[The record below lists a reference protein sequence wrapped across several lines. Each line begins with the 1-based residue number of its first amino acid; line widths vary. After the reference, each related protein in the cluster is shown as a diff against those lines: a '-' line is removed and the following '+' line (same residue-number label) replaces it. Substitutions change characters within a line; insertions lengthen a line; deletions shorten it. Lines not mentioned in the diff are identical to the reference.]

1 MAAQK
6 SSLQKMAAQL
16 ETEGSTLLKAY
27 LWQTVLPTG
36 EKVPELGPIHYGSES
51 SRGRRKIQ
59 KWKQVQ
65 SQPESEVPE
74 PGHNDLPLLVSQDS
88 RVATKR
94 SIFQRAFSLPGR
106 MSKAQ
111 ERSSKL
117 SVKKYL
123 RSMSHWKNQ
132 EGPSQTVRETKETSK
147 GDDSVVQLIPS
158 MGVRPWDVANVSLQ
172 DRRLTLWGRDE
183 ENLLE
188 KRKRTSSS
196 VSENNSIFRPHK
208 ENTEFFIGGP
218 APEKKAFQDASS
230 GTQLGNVKGMLWRR
244 FRGRKVLPNTDS
256 SGESVV
262 NDNREAF
269 IGPALTLDLNNEKD
283 VLIRPLHSSLV
294 GKQHC
299 FEVLRAGERYCFNC
313 SSAAERTHWMENLRQ
328 AIQPSMDNW
337 QRMEH
342 RLSLWVYEARDL
354 SPRKHYH
361 CEIQLD
367 GVLYARTTVKQ
378 ASPIGTLFWGEH
390 FDLKTLPPAVELQVC
405 LIQEE
410 EGLWPKESPNA
421 SMSVPLKELAA
432 KHQPLER
439 WYPLGKEKPNMPT
452 LRLRGRYC
460 NFKVLPIVQYKEFAE
475 YLTFHYRELCA
486 SLEPSLSARDKEELM
501 SVLVRVLQSTG
512 KAKDF
517 LIDLGIAEL
526 DRFDDRE
533 ALIFRENT
541 LATKAIDEY
550 MKLVGSPYLL
560 ATLSDIIT
568 QPNFLEDCCEVD
580 PSKCPPR
587 DLADNRNHLQK
598 LCEEVFLRIAMSSNS
613 FPAELNEIFTAWQ
626 EACQLR
632 GKVDIGQRLVS
643 ASLFLR
649 FLCPAIMSPSLFGLT
664 QKYPDDT
671 TSRTLTLVAK
681 VIQNLANFTTFGE
694 KEAYMS
700 FMNEFLEH
708 NWYTMKSFLS
718 CVSSPGSTIA
728 LSAYNDSIDL
738 ALELSILHSLLCS
751 IFSTLEQQ
759 TQEKLQPLPAILQ
772 AIQEG
777 TPVPVSILLGPH
789 MEERHTEK
797 QKVEFVPPRD
807 LDKYSPLI
815 KSQSMTSIQKNKGKE
830 EALTPLYQTKTR
842 SKVQRT
848 QSVPTQTKASR
859 RLHKQSS
866 IERVVDSQDSN
877 PQPYDFSLCNGGSS
891 KASQGCSKLHPSVS
905 LPQKPSVPWL
915 RHSEDTS
922 AMQNCLYPM
931 QPLEQYA
938 RQMEVLQM
946 KLSSARDKQ
955 QLLEEQVKSLSVQ
968 NQALLQEQARFQEQE
983 EILGKRVEET
993 ELCLVQLSS
1002 RVSCIEASWKKD
1014 HEKLQVSE
1022 EKTKQLDLQFSRME
1036 RDHDQLFRAV
1046 SQMLGYRDNQPHY
1059 SNNSQGL
1066 CG

>member
-1 MAAQK
+1 
-6 SSLQKMAAQL
+6 
-16 ETEGSTLLKAY
+16 
-27 LWQTVLPTG
+27 
-36 EKVPELGPIHYGSES
+36 
-51 SRGRRKIQ
+51 
-59 KWKQVQ
+59 
-65 SQPESEVPE
+65 
-74 PGHNDLPLLVSQDS
+74 
-88 RVATKR
+88 
-94 SIFQRAFSLPGR
+94 
-106 MSKAQ
+106 
-111 ERSSKL
+111 
-117 SVKKYL
+117 
-123 RSMSHWKNQ
+123 
-132 EGPSQTVRETKETSK
+132 
-147 GDDSVVQLIPS
+147 
-158 MGVRPWDVANVSLQ
+158 
-172 DRRLTLWGRDE
+172 
-183 ENLLE
+183 
-188 KRKRTSSS
+188 
-196 VSENNSIFRPHK
+196 
-208 ENTEFFIGGP
+208 
-218 APEKKAFQDASS
+218 
-230 GTQLGNVKGMLWRR
+230 MLWRR
-244 FRGRKVLPNTDS
+244 FRDRKGRVHPNTDS
-256 SGESVV
+256 PSASVV
-262 NDNREAF
+262 NDREALP
-269 IGPALTLDLNNEKD
+269 GPALTLDLSNEKD

-294 GKQHC
+294 EEQHC
-299 FEVLRAGERYCFNC
+299 FEILRAGKRYCFSC

-328 AIQPSMDNW
+328 AVQPSMDNC

-342 RLSLWVYEARDL
+342 RLSLWVYEARHL

-367 GVLYARTTVKQ
+367 GVLYARTTAKQ

-405 LIQEE
+405 LVQEE
-410 EGLWPKESPNA
+410 EGLWPKESPIS

-432 KHQPLER
+432 MHQPLER

-475 YLTFHYRELCA
+475 YLTFHYQELCA

-517 LIDLGIAEL
+517 LIDLGVAEL

-568 QPNFLEDCCEVD
+568 KPNFLEDCCEVD

-587 DLADNRNHLQK
+587 DLANNRNHLQQ
-598 LCEEVFLRIAMSSNS
+598 LCEEVFLRIAMSSSS
-613 FPAELNEIFTAWQ
+613 FPAELSEIFTAWQ

-700 FMNEFLEH
+700 FMNEFLQH

-718 CVSSPGSTIA
+718 SVSSPGSTIA

-738 ALELSILHSLLCS
+738 ALELSILHSLLCN
-751 IFSTLEQQ
+751 IFSTLEQR
-759 TQEKLQPLPAILQ
+759 TQEKLHPLPAILQ

-789 MEERHTEK
+789 MEE
-797 QKVEFVPPRD
+797 
-807 LDKYSPLI
+807 SPLI
-815 KSQSMTSIQKNKGKE
+815 KSQSMTSIQKNRGKE
-830 EALTPLYQTKTR
+830 EALAPLHQTKNR

-877 PQPYDFSLCNGGSS
+877 PQPYDSSLCNGGSH
-891 KASQGCSKLHPSVS
+891 KAS
-905 LPQKPSVPWL
+905 
-915 RHSEDTS
+915 
-922 AMQNCLYPM
+922 
-931 QPLEQYA
+931 QYA
-938 RQMEVLQM
+938 RQMEVLQI

-955 QLLEEQVKSLSVQ
+955 QLLEDQVKSLSAQ
-968 NQALLQEQARFQEQE
+968 NQALLQEQTRFQEQE
-983 EILGKRVEET
+983 EILGKRLEET

-1022 EKTKQLDLQFSRME
+1022 EKAKQLDLQFSRME
-1036 RDHDQLFRAV
+1036 RDHDQLFCAV

-1059 SNNSQGL
+1059 GNNSQGL
-1066 CG
+1066 CGQ

>member
-1 MAAQK
+1 MAVQP
-6 SSLQKMAAQL
+6 
-16 ETEGSTLLKAY
+16 ETEGSSLLKAY

-36 EKVPELGPIHYGSES
+36 MKVPELGSIHYGSKS
-51 SRGRRKIQ
+51 SRRRGKIR
-59 KWKQVQ
+59 KWNRIQ
-65 SQPESEVPE
+65 SPPESEVPE
-74 PGHNDLPLLVSQDS
+74 SGHDDLPPLVSQDS
-88 RVATKR
+88 RAATKR
-94 SIFQRAFSLPGR
+94 SVFQRAFSLPGR

-111 ERSSKL
+111 DRSSKL
-117 SVKKYL
+117 SVRKYL

-132 EGPSQTVRETKETSK
+132 ESPSQIVRETKQTSK
-147 GDDSVVQLIPS
+147 GDDSVVHLILS
-158 MGVRPWDVANVSLQ
+158 MGPGVPPWDVANVSLQ
-172 DRRLTLWGRDE
+172 DGQLVLWGRDE

-196 VSENNSIFRPHK
+196 VSENNSIFQRDK
-208 ENTEFFIGGP
+208 ENTEFSLGGE
-218 APEKKAFQDASS
+218 APEKKASQDASS

-244 FRGRKVLPNTDS
+244 FRNRKGWLHPKTDS
-256 SGESVV
+256 SGESAV
-262 NDNREAF
+262 NGNREALP
-269 IGPALTLDLNNEKD
+269 GSALTLDLRNEKD

-294 GKQHC
+294 GEQHC
-299 FEVLRAGERYCFNC
+299 FEVLSAGKRYCFSC

-328 AIQPSMDNW
+328 AVQPSMDNC
-337 QRMEH
+337 QRMEY

-354 SPRKHYH
+354 SPRKQYH

-367 GVLYARTTVKQ
+367 GVPYARTTAKQ
-378 ASPIGTLFWGEH
+378 ASTIGTLFWGEH
-390 FDLKTLPPAVELQVC
+390 FNLKTLPPAVELQIY
-405 LIQEE
+405 LLQEE
-410 EGLWPKESPNA
+410 EGLWPKESPIA
-421 SMSVPLKELAA
+421 SMSIPLKELAA
-432 KHQPLER
+432 VRQPLER

-452 LRLRGRYC
+452 LRLRGQYC
-460 NFKVLPIVQYKEFAE
+460 NIRVLPIVQYKEFAE

-526 DRFDDRE
+526 DRFDERE
-533 ALIFRENT
+533 DLIFRENT

-550 MKLVGSPYLL
+550 MKLVGSPYLM
-560 ATLSDIIT
+560 ATLSDIII
-568 QPNFLEDCCEVD
+568 QPNVLENCCEVD

-587 DLADNRNHLQK
+587 DLADNCNHLQQ

-613 FPAELNEIFTAWQ
+613 FPAELSEIFTAWQ

-681 VIQNLANFTTFGE
+681 VIQNLANFTTFGG
-694 KEAYMS
+694 KEAYMN

-708 NWYTMKSFLS
+708 NWDTMKSFLS
-718 CVSSPGSTIA
+718 SVSSPGSTIA

-738 ALELSILHSLLCS
+738 ALELSILHSLLCN
-751 IFSTLEQQ
+751 IFSTLEQRI
-759 TQEKLQPLPAILQ
+759 QEKLQPLPAILQ

-777 TPVPVSILLGPH
+777 TPVPVSILLGPQ

-797 QKVEFVPPRD
+797 QKLGFVPPRD
-807 LDKYSPLI
+807 LGKYSPLI
-815 KSQSMTSIQKNKGKE
+815 KSQSMTSIQKNRGKE
-830 EALTPLYQTKTR
+830 EALIPLHQTKTR

-859 RLHKQSS
+859 HLHKQSS
-866 IERVVDSQDSN
+866 IEHMVDNQDSS
-877 PQPYDFSLCNGGSS
+877 PQPYDSYLCNGGSH

-905 LPQKPSVPWL
+905 LRQKPSVPWL
-915 RHSEDTS
+915 RHSEDAS
-922 AMQNCLYPM
+922 SMQNCLYSM
-931 QPLEQYA
+931 QPLEQYT

-955 QLLEEQVKSLSVQ
+955 QLLEEKVKSLFTQ
-968 NQALLQEQARFQEQE
+968 NQALLQEQARFQERE
-983 EILGKRVEET
+983 EILGKRLEET
-993 ELCLVQLSS
+993 EHGLVKLSS

-1014 HEKLQVSE
+1014 HEKLRASE
-1022 EKTKQLDLQFSRME
+1022 EKTKQLEQQLSRME
-1036 RDHDQLFRAV
+1036 RDHDRFFRAV

-1059 SNNSQGL
+1059 GNNSQGL